1 MIEFMNSHWRKIN
14 YEWMNR
20 DVEITVANHLVDKS
34 GLGVKKLRKK
44 RGAALF
50 PWKLYNKKIRFKWWW
65 RYPKLENQCM
75 MAMIPRLMS
84 PVHIHT
90 K

>member
-1 MIEFMNSHWRKIN
+1 
-14 YEWMNR
+14 MNR

-50 PWKLYNKKIRFKWWW
+50 P
-65 RYPKLENQCM
+65 
-75 MAMIPRLMS
+75 
-84 PVHIHT
+84 
-90 K
+90 